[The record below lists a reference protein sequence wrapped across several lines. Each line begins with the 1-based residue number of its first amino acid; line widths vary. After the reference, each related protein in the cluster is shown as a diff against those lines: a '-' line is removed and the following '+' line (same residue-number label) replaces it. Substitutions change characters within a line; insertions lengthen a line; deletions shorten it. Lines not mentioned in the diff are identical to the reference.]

1 MGQQSRVLTKW
12 DPENW
17 AIFGGGGGALEETM
31 NNLCVPRPLLGG
43 LGDKATIT
51 SVAYRDL
58 EITSGA
64 IQ

>member
-1 MGQQSRVLTKW
+1 M
-12 DPENW
+12 
-17 AIFGGGGGALEETM
+17 EESMFPSLSQKDSGMERT
-31 NNLCVPRPLLGG
+31 V
-43 LGDKATIT
+43 T

>member
-1 MGQQSRVLTKW
+1 MRSPEGTQQKGFWEVWGVEGT
-12 DPENW
+12 
-17 AIFGGGGGALEETM
+17 
-31 NNLCVPRPLLGG
+31 V
-43 LGDKATIT
+43 T